1 VSTVTRR
8 RRDAQPPSRRLSC
21 HCRTPRVATTSSGMG
36 GNHPG
41 GKFVVVVTGKVVVV
55 VSGKVVVVV
64 VVVVAT

>member
-1 VSTVTRR
+1 
-8 RRDAQPPSRRLSC
+8 
-21 HCRTPRVATTSSGMG
+21 MG